1 MWVSKHLF
9 IHDYV
14 LIEEFLKECLLP
26 YLDREKVRYFFIRY
40 WDGGPHIRL
49 RYQTAQEVAKKI
61 EKDLEHLLESFHLK
75 HSSHSFQ
82 AISYDEAIIQTEG
95 IVPTAPYPNFSIQA
109 IEYVPELNR
118 YGGEAAMSLSEEL
131 FVHSSKFAG
140 QIIQKLNRTQRYV
153 LAIDL
158 MYNCTK
164 IAQELGYIEKHETM
178 FHAYREIWT
187 QFSQNKTPEQIY
199 KVINNRIDQLKNGE
213 LAIEFYQPYLKVFK
227 SMLAQIKLCQT
238 TMEPKYAFYIVISHL
253 HMLNNRLGIS
263 PEYEF
268 IFSDAFLKAG

>member
-49 RYQTAQEVAKKI
+49 RYQTAQDAAEKI
-61 EKDLEHLLESFHLK
+61 EKELEHLLESFHLK

-118 YGGEAAMSLSEEL
+118 YGGR
-131 FVHSSKFAG
+131 
-140 QIIQKLNRTQRYV
+140 QQWR
-153 LAIDL
+153 
-158 MYNCTK
+158 C
-164 IAQELGYIEKHETM
+164 
-178 FHAYREIWT
+178 
-187 QFSQNKTPEQIY
+187 
-199 KVINNRIDQLKNGE
+199 LKN
-213 LAIEFYQPYLKVFK
+213 YLSTLQNLLDKLFK
-227 SMLAQIKLCQT
+227 SLIELSVMC
-238 TMEPKYAFYIVISHL
+238 
-253 HMLNNRLGIS
+253 
-263 PEYEF
+263 
-268 IFSDAFLKAG
+268 

>member
-49 RYQTAQEVAKKI
+49 RYQTAQDAAEKI
-61 EKDLEHLLESFHLK
+61 EKELEHLLESFHLK
-75 HSSHSFQ
+75 HSSQSFQ

-118 YGGEAAMSLSEEL
+118 YGGGGS
-131 FVHSSKFAG
+131 
-140 QIIQKLNRTQRYV
+140 
-153 LAIDL
+153 
-158 MYNCTK
+158 
-164 IAQELGYIEKHETM
+164 
-178 FHAYREIWT
+178 
-187 QFSQNKTPEQIY
+187 
-199 KVINNRIDQLKNGE
+199 NG
-213 LAIEFYQPYLKVFK
+213 V
-227 SMLAQIKLCQT
+227 
-238 TMEPKYAFYIVISHL
+238 V
-253 HMLNNRLGIS
+253 
-263 PEYEF
+263 
-268 IFSDAFLKAG
+268 